1 MSNVDLYRAENCLD
15 VIDGLYKHHEH
26 ANFLIS
32 EINKGNIVFYKNTN
46 IGDGI
51 FRVIGF
57 NTYGSSI
64 SVHGCEY
71 GDIEGAMFG
80 FWRHEDNFIGCS
92 FDEIFED
99 VEDVEFVIVGT
110 YDKKH
115 KESVKLTSEQ
125 WEVVNGALED
135 YCLRLCKDGEHDYL
149 KTVADTQ
156 KVLLD
161 ELGLCE

>member
-1 MSNVDLYRAENCLD
+1 MKNVFVVAAKRN
-15 VIDGLYKHHEH
+15 
-26 ANFLIS
+26 S
-32 EINKGNIVFYKNTN
+32 
-46 IGDGI
+46 
-51 FRVIGF
+51 GF
-57 NTYGSSI
+57 TLK
-64 SVHGCEY
+64 
-71 GDIEGAMFG
+71 
-80 FWRHEDNFIGCS
+80 S
-92 FDEIFED
+92 FHEIFED

-156 KVLLD
+156 KALLD